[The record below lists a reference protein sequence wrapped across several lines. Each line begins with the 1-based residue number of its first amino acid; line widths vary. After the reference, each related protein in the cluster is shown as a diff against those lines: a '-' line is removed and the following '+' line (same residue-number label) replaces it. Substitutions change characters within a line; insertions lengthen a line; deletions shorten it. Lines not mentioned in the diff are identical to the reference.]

1 MSKTQENANLEKN
14 LGLGDV
20 FSIAAGAMISSGL
33 FVLPALACQQT
44 GPSMVISYV
53 LASILVLPSLLS
65 KAELATAMPRSGGT
79 YFFVKR
85 SMGGLWGLF
94 CGLADWFALSM
105 KCAFAIFGIA
115 LFARFGVETLLGG
128 QLNDFLLKAIAA
140 GCCLLFGALNL
151 ISVKET
157 TRFQNMLVAFLLTV
171 LCIFTVFGLPH
182 INVSHFSP
190 FATHGMLK
198 MLATTGMVFVSYGGL
213 THVASIA
220 EEIKEPGRNIPLGM
234 LAAWGLVSLFY
245 GIIVFIAVGV
255 MDVELLMDSEAP
267 ISMAANVFLGKFGFA
282 VLSIA
287 ALAAF
292 VTTANG
298 GIFAASRSPLAM
310 SRDHL
315 LPEGLSA
322 ISKRFNTPHW
332 SILLTCGFMMFAVIF
347 LDLEMLV
354 KTASTMMI
362 LLFILDNASVIFM
375 RESKILSY
383 RPRFRAPLYPYMQ
396 AITIVIYVLLLIDMG
411 AAPLLICAGFFLFS
425 IIWYRFFVAAHLRSD
440 SAMTH
445 LVERVTD
452 KEIKTPSLENELRD
466 ILLERDAIIADRFDH
481 LIQQCEI
488 MDLKGPQEADEVFRK
503 VASVLASRLQLSE
516 EVLYNRFMQ
525 REAEGSTVLE
535 PGLAIPHIVIE
546 GQSHF
551 DILPVRACDGI
562 RFPHAPDAVETAFF
576 LVGTKDERNYH
587 LRALM
592 AIAQIV
598 QEPGFYSH
606 WFAARD
612 IEALRNILLL
622 SSRKR
627 DPAEN

>member
-1 MSKTQENANLEKN
+1 MTDSDNTNLEKN
-14 LGLGDV
+14 LGLLDV

-33 FVLPALACQQT
+33 FVLPALAFQQT

-53 LASILVLPSLLS
+53 LALPSLLS

-79 YFFVKR
+79 YFYVKR

-94 CGLADWFALSM
+94 CGLADWFSLSM

-128 QLNDFLLKAIAA
+128 QLNDFLMKSIAA
-140 GCCLLFGALNL
+140 GCCVLFGALNL
-151 ISVKET
+151 VSVKET
-157 TRFQNMLVAFLLTV
+157 TKFQNRLVAFLLLT
-171 LCIFTVFGLPH
+171 LGLFTVFGLP
-182 INVSHFSP
+182 NVSLERYSP
-190 FATHGMLK
+190 FMTDGVLK

-220 EEIKEPGRNIPLGM
+220 EEIKDPGRNIPLGM
-234 LAAWGLVSLFY
+234 VLAWLLVSIFY
-245 GIIVFIAVGV
+245 GVIVFIVVGV
-255 MDVELLMDSEAP
+255 LDQDTLLASEAP
-267 ISMAANVFLGKFGFA
+267 VSMAAGVFLGKFGFIL
-282 VLSIA
+282 LSCA

-315 LPEGLSA
+315 MPERLSH
-322 ISKRFNTPHW
+322 ISKRFGTPHL
-332 SILLTCGFMMFAVIF
+332 SIMLTCGFMIFAVVF
-347 LDLEMLV
+347 LELEMLV

-383 RPRFRAPLYPYMQ
+383 RPRFRAPLYPYLQ
-396 AITIVIYVLLLIDMG
+396 AVTIVIYVLLLIDMG
-411 AAPLLICAGFFLFS
+411 MVPLLICAAFFLFS
-425 IIWYRFFVAAHLRSD
+425 IVWYRFFVAPHLRSD

-452 KEIKTPSLENELRD
+452 KQIKTPTLENELRD
-466 ILLERDAIIADRFDH
+466 ILIERDEIIADRFDQ

-488 MDLKGPQEADEVFRK
+488 MDLKGPQKAEEVFRQ
-503 VASVLASRLQLSE
+503 VADALSKRLE
-516 EVLYNRFMQ
+516 IDTDTIYDRFMQ

-535 PGLAIPHIVIE
+535 PGLAIPHIVID

-551 DILPVRACDGI
+551 DILLVRACDGI
-562 RFPHAPDAVETAFF
+562 TFPHAPDPVETIFF
-576 LVGTKDERNYH
+576 LAGTKDERNFH

-592 AIAQIV
+592 AIAQIA
-598 QEPGFYSH
+598 QQKDFYPH

-612 IEALRNILLL
+612 IESLRNLILL
-622 SSRKR
+622 SKRKR
-627 DPAEN
+627 EKA